1 MDNNLMKLEKLI
13 EKLDRIDGIEFPI
26 SDQELCERYE
36 NLYTGA
42 VNDVLREATLM
53 DQALP
58 ITILPLQFEMRAEAS
73 HSLFAV
79 IRTPLSRGKWI
90 SGHRCWM
97 ICRKIVV
104 WYGTQVMKMKRLIG
118 ER

>member
-42 VNDVLREATLM
+42 VNDVLRG
-53 DQALP
+53 
-58 ITILPLQFEMRAEAS
+58 S
-73 HSLFAV
+73 HIDGSSFADYYLAIAV
-79 IRTPLSRGKWI
+79 
-90 SGHRCWM
+90 
-97 ICRKIVV
+97 
-104 WYGTQVMKMKRLIG
+104 
-118 ER
+118 

>member
-53 DQALP
+53 DQARRHYPHRGTRRTYAPADSSGGWLP
-58 ITILPLQFEMRAEAS
+58 HGSSAS
-73 HSLFAV
+73 
-79 IRTPLSRGKWI
+79 
-90 SGHRCWM
+90 C
-97 ICRKIVV
+97 
-104 WYGTQVMKMKRLIG
+104 
-118 ER
+118 

>member
-42 VNDVLREATLM
+42 VNDVA
-53 DQALP
+53 
-58 ITILPLQFEMRAEAS
+58 
-73 HSLFAV
+73 
-79 IRTPLSRGKWI
+79 
-90 SGHRCWM
+90 
-97 ICRKIVV
+97 
-104 WYGTQVMKMKRLIG
+104 
-118 ER
+118 